1 MSTKKTKQNI
11 KHKVCL
17 VKLSV
22 KIKVKEFEKVNH
34 TNTNQKKTGVAL
46 LMSDKEISEQ
56 GI

>member
-1 MSTKKTKQNI
+1 MSTKKKKKPI

-17 VKLSV
+17 VKLSI